1 MKNVLYALLIA
12 FSLPATAGVT
22 LILSDEQETSGGGKI
37 CIYENAQRT
46 ETTTVSAGRSCPHTK
61 TFDDE

>member
-1 MKNVLYALLIA
+1 MKNVLYALLLV

-37 CIYENAQRT
+37 CIYENSQRT
-46 ETTTVSAGRSCPHTK
+46 ETITVGAGRSCPHTK
-61 TFDDE
+61 TFD